1 MSTLQFVF
9 GASGSGKTEFCIRK
23 ALEEAGKDL
32 NHNVYYLV
40 PEQDTL
46 AMQKRIVMHENNKGK
61 GILNLDVL
69 SFQRL
74 YYASFSHANKK
85 VPKSLDEMGKIMVLS
100 LVAEKLNHSS
110 SLQYFRGELEHL
122 GFLEECKSLISECM
136 QYDVSPTDLRDAAE
150 KTEKKLSRMKM
161 QDIALLY
168 EGFLQWLSEH
178 RKFTEEG
185 IADLAL
191 EQIVEDP
198 SLENAT
204 FILDGFTGFTPSQLH
219 CLELLFERKNSILI
233 SLEIRSRE
241 EGNLYDKQDS
251 SSLFY
256 LTKDAVE
263 SVEGLAHQLNVKLL
277 PAVNLNLFDSISGE
291 KREAGVPYPRFRD
304 IPVLQKICDDF
315 ATGKS
320 FSSVEQ
326 GILLREAPDI
336 QREVEDAGAYIHHLV
351 KDKSYRYRDIS
362 VIIPDIES
370 YRDILFS
377 RWKDLQIP
385 FFLEED
391 IQLFDSPYGKVIRS
405 ALLLTEKDFL
415 FDSVF
420 RYLRSFPYR
429 GKEAEGLL
437 DEWENIARARGLKG
451 KKAFQSLLDIPTVVK
466 DGTAGGD
473 NVREKKSTVGEDS
486 TDDKEQT
493 DDKDLTS
500 VKEMNVLKEQYS
512 VEIKVLCQDLEF
524 LFHFY
529 EENADA
535 SLLKERMDCL
545 FRLLQNT
552 DLAERV
558 EESLSFLDAEG
569 MENRRESYHRSIEEI
584 HEIMDRMRESLGEI
598 PVSKKSFAL
607 LFDLAFSVEKLRQ
620 IPATLDQLVVGDLRR
635 SRFHNPKAFL
645 FLGLNSEFLPAPP
658 GSKNIL
664 SEKEREFLRDKS
676 YRLSPLA
683 WEEGYIEKYYVYK
696 AFLTPSQELYLSYP
710 RALRDGK
717 SGKPSSYILE
727 LKELFPWLKASY
739 SLKEKREIYNEKK
752 AREELARE
760 LPAMCKK
767 SIFQEKLELEHRF
780 KTEAF
785 SLLHYLWNKEEY
797 REKVEKLL
805 DALFFENRKE
815 ALSTELSK
823 ALYGETIKGS
833 VTRMELFTACPFAHF
848 LQYGLKLKERK
859 TKEVQAFDIGN
870 LYHKMVE
877 LFFKR
882 MLKSGNDAE
891 FFGEK
896 MEKILKEVIEESM
909 LDPQFA
915 VFQEGGRNQ
924 YLLRKLSQNGKRI
937 LWALGKQVLAGDL
950 RPKAIEQDFYFEEEG
965 LSLRGRID
973 RVDSFLTEDQKTLFL
988 KVLDY
993 KSGKKDFSLKRL
1005 FAGLDLQLPLYMD
1018 YVLREEGKKHKDME
1032 ILPSA
1037 MFYFTMDNPALPYD
1051 PEKDAEKERL
1061 KALKPKG
1068 LVNISEESL
1077 SHLEKLDAG
1086 ESLCLPVQVKNGAVE
1101 EKGAAVSKEKFDAL
1115 LSYAKKKMREEHRR
1129 IKAGEKDIFPME
1141 EGNEQTACSYCPYH
1155 SICGFDENIPNFR
1168 YRRLED
1174 KTEEE
1179 FWTEILKDAEV
1190 KMKEEGKTEAKAEQ
1204 DSEVKQEMEAKKNST
1219 RKGDE

>member
-9 GASGSGKTEFCIRK
+9 GASGSGKTEFCIRE

-32 NHNVYYLV
+32 NRNVYYLV

-46 AMQKRIVMHENNKGK
+46 AMQKRIVMHEENKGK

-74 YYASFSHANKK
+74 YYASFTHANKK

-100 LVAEKLNHSS
+100 LVAESLAKKSRKVGENSAS
-110 SLQYFRGELEHL
+110 SLQYFRGEIEHL

-136 QYDVSPTDLRDAAE
+136 QYDISPEDLRDAAE

-168 EGFLQWLSEH
+168 EGFLEWLSKH
-178 RKFTEEG
+178 SRFTDEG
-185 IADLAL
+185 IASLAL
-191 EQIVEDP
+191 EQIVEDS

-204 FILDGFTGFTPSQLH
+204 FILDGFTGFTPTQLH
-219 CLELLFERKNSILI
+219 CLELLFARNNKILI

-241 EGNLYDKQDS
+241 EGNLYDNEDS
-251 SSLFY
+251 LSLFY

-263 SVEGLAHQLNVKLL
+263 SVESMAHQLSVELL
-277 PAVNLNLFDSISGE
+277 PAINLNLYDSISGE
-291 KREAGVPYPRFRD
+291 KRKNGDLYPRFRAF
-304 IPVLQKICDDF
+304 PALQKICDDF
-315 ATGKS
+315 GS
-320 FSSVEQ
+320 GQSYPSEEP
-326 GILLREAPDI
+326 GILLRESPDI
-336 QREVEDAGAYIHHLV
+336 QREVEDAGAYIHQLT
-351 KDKSYRYRDIS
+351 KDKGYRYRDIS
-362 VIIPDIES
+362 VIISDLES

-377 RWKDLQIP
+377 KWKDLKIP

-391 IQLFDSPYGKVIRS
+391 IQLFDSPYGKVIRA

-415 FDSVF
+415 FDPLF
-420 RYLRSFPYR
+420 RYLRSFPFR
-429 GKEAEGLL
+429 GEKAEGLL

-451 KKAFQSLLDIPTVVK
+451 KKAFQSLLEDPIVGK
-466 DGTAGGD
+466 ASSLMEESKSIE
-473 NVREKKSTVGEDS
+473 EKM
-486 TDDKEQT
+486 
-493 DDKDLTS
+493 L
-500 VKEMNVLKEQYS
+500 Y
-512 VEIKVLCQDLEF
+512 QDLEY
-524 LFHFY
+524 LFRFH

-535 SLLKERMDCL
+535 SLLKDRMDCL

-558 EESLSFLDAEG
+558 EASLSFLDKEG
-569 MENRRESYHRSIEEI
+569 MENRRESYYRSIEEI
-584 HEIMDRMRESLGEI
+584 HEIMDRMKESLGDI

-645 FLGLNSEFLPAPP
+645 FLGLNSEFLPAAV
-658 GSKNIL
+658 GRKNIL
-664 SEKEREFLRDKS
+664 SEQEREFLRDKG

-683 WEEGYIEKYYVYK
+683 WEESYIEKYYVYK
-696 AFLTPSQELYLSYP
+696 AFLTPSKELYLSYP
-710 RALRDGK
+710 RSLRDGK
-717 SGKPSSYILE
+717 SGKPSSYLME
-727 LKELFPWLKASY
+727 LKKLFPRLKASY
-739 SLKEKREIYNEKK
+739 SYREKREIYNEKK

-760 LPAMCKK
+760 LPALCKRD
-767 SIFQEKLELEHRF
+767 SIFQSGEELEHHF

-797 REKVEKLL
+797 HDEVEKLL
-805 DALFFENRKE
+805 AALFFENRKE
-815 ALSTELSK
+815 SLSTKITQS
-823 ALYGETIKGS
+823 LYGDTIKGS
-833 VTRMELFTACPFAHF
+833 VTRMELFSACPFAHF

-859 TKEVQAFDIGN
+859 TKEIQAFDIGN

-882 MLKSGNDAE
+882 MLKSGEDKE

-896 MEKILKEVIEESM
+896 LDSILAEVIEESM

-937 LWALGKQVLAGDL
+937 LWALGKQLEAGDL
-950 RPKAIEQDFYFEEEG
+950 RPKAIEQEFHFEEEG

-973 RVDSFLTEDQKTLFL
+973 RVDSFLSEDKKSIYL
-988 KVLDY
+988 KVVDY

-1005 FAGLDLQLPLYMD
+1005 RAGLDLQLPLYMD
-1018 YVLREEGKKHKDME
+1018 YVLKEERKKHKDME
-1032 ILPSA
+1032 VLPSA
-1037 MFYFTMDNPALPYD
+1037 LFYFTMDNPALPYD
-1051 PEKDAEKERL
+1051 PEKNTEKERL
-1061 KALKPKG
+1061 KALKPRG
-1068 LVNISEESL
+1068 LVNISEENL
-1077 SHLEKLDAG
+1077 SHLEKLG
-1086 ESLCLPVQVKNGAVE
+1086 TEESLCLPIQVKNGAVE
-1101 EKGAAVSKEKFDAL
+1101 EKGAAVSKEKLDAL
-1115 LSYAKKKMREEHRR
+1115 LSYAKEKMREEYRR
-1129 IKAGEKDIFPME
+1129 MKAGEKDIFPME

-1168 YRRLED
+1168 YRRLEE
-1174 KTEEE
+1174 KTDEE
-1179 FWTEILKDAEV
+1179 FWTDILKEAEAGKGEYNENDKKGV
-1190 KMKEEGKTEAKAEQ
+1190 KAAKEGGE
-1204 DSEVKQEMEAKKNST
+1204 
-1219 RKGDE
+1219 